1 MPDPIIIG
9 NATLING
16 DCLAVM
22 PTLAA
27 DSLDAIVTDP
37 PYGLSFMGKDWDH
50 GIPGTAFWVEAL
62 RVAKPGAH
70 LLAFGGSRTFHRL
83 VCAIEDAGWEV
94 RDVLMWVYGSGF
106 PKSLDVSKALDKREG
121 AEREVIGVS
130 SITGR
135 RLSSFAEE
143 RNDSAS
149 GFYGEAKVNHA
160 TAPATDAAR
169 QWAGWGTALKPAYE
183 PILLARKPLAGT
195 VAANV
200 LAHGCG
206 VLNIDGCRVATDGKR
221 PHIVNDRRNG
231 NKVYQ
236 NGLQGSRQIEPTTL
250 GRFPANFIHDGS
262 PEVVA
267 LFPDGG
273 ANSTGE
279 NGVAAKAY
287 ACENQI
293 YGFGISKNSR
303 PFDYQDGKGSAAR
316 FFYCAKASRSDRNS
330 GLDSCVYVTIEWSQA
345 TKENHSWESE
355 ARKATLLVDMEQ
367 SPPRVIGVSGTP
379 LNNAIE
385 WNTMLSGSDRT
396 DKYHKGLTFTTKTGT
411 RSTIASIILSFFQSY
426 LTNAST
432 QAAKCETESC
442 GSRAESADTGTLS
455 IVTTNEKMAL
465 ALGADNALSTMQ
477 LKISAR
483 GAQSGHPTVKP
494 TALMQ
499 YLCRLITPP
508 GGTVLDPFAG
518 SGSTGKAALLEG
530 FRFVGIEQEPEYL
543 AIAAA
548 RVRAAHEQ
556 QKQIELLADLPAPA
570 PFIPRQ
576 APSAHQVQL
585 FEAA

>member
-262 PEVVA
+262 PEVVEC
-267 LFPDGG
+267 FPVSNQKPAAPSTFRRTQDTTGWSGG
-273 ANSTGE
+273 SKAAE
-279 NGVAAKAY
+279 VA
-287 ACENQI
+287 
-293 YGFGISKNSR
+293 GLDRGDS
-303 PFDYQDGKGSAAR
+303 GSAAR
-316 FFYCAKASRSDRNS
+316 YFKTCPDTDPEDFVARRLVYGAKANKRDRDE
-330 GLDSCVYVTIEWSQA
+330 GLDNFE
-345 TKENHSWESE
+345 K
-355 ARKATLLVDMEQ
+355 RKAGH
-367 SPPRVIGVSGTP
+367 I
-379 LNNAIE
+379 AIRANDE
-385 WNTMLSGSDRT
+385 GNWS
-396 DKYHKGLTFTTKTGT
+396 
-411 RSTIASIILSFFQSY
+411 
-426 LTNAST
+426 
-432 QAAKCETESC
+432 AAKNPNYP
-442 GSRAESADTGTLS
+442 RA
-455 IVTTNEKMAL
+455 NH
-465 ALGADNALSTMQ
+465 
-477 LKISAR
+477 
-483 GAQSGHPTVKP
+483 HPTVKS
-494 TALMQ
+494 TSLMT
-499 YLCRLITPP
+499 YLCRLICPP
-508 GGTVLDPFAG
+508 GGTILDPFAG